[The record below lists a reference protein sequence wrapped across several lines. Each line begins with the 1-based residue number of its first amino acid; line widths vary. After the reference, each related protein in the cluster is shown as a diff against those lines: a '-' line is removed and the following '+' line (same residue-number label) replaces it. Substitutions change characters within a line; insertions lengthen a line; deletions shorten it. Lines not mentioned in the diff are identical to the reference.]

1 MKKIVMILLI
11 ILVMCFVPK
20 VYAAD
25 GVAIE
30 SVTVDSKSESAVIVN
45 PATFEGLSLK
55 MDIKFDNINDYV
67 KYKLVIKNSSD
78 TDYELV
84 ESTSSS
90 TYITYEYGYEDGS
103 KVLTANSSK
112 TMFITVKYSSSV
124 PATEFTSG
132 NYTEEKN
139 IVINLDDGT
148 DEITV
153 PSTSDGLYCYL
164 VLLVGTLVFSISL
177 FKATKNKKFLV
188 LIIASMILIPLDIHA
203 IVKLKIDIN
212 SKVEINNPNEITEII
227 YWALQENGTTEG
239 YDYSIDP
246 PILIQLSTYRLVI
259 SNKEQD
265 GIYKGSFA
273 GTTEFTADEFT
284 GDNDIPWLTDQFVSD
299 YVNEVKIEGKVVPT
313 STTYWFYYLGC
324 EVDNVSFDLT
334 NLNTIN
340 VTNMASMFAGA
351 GSRAKTFNLDLSG
364 FNTSNVTNMAR
375 MFAGAGYNVT
385 TFNLDLS
392 GWNTSNVT
400 SMSGMFCSTGIFA
413 SEKNILLPETNGNG
427 IVNQSGTIYGMNAS
441 VYALT
446 SNDPICGK

>member
-1 MKKIVMILLI
+1 MKKIGLILLI
-11 ILVMCFVPK
+11 ILVMCFVPR

-78 TDYELV
+78 TDYELA

-153 PSTSDGLYCYL
+153 PSTLDGLYCYL
-164 VLLVGTLVFSISL
+164 VLLIGTLVFS
-177 FKATKNKKFLV
+177 
-188 LIIASMILIPLDIHA
+188 
-203 IVKLKIDIN
+203 
-212 SKVEINNPNEITEII
+212 
-227 YWALQENGTTEG
+227 
-239 YDYSIDP
+239 
-246 PILIQLSTYRLVI
+246 
-259 SNKEQD
+259 
-265 GIYKGSFA
+265 
-273 GTTEFTADEFT
+273 
-284 GDNDIPWLTDQFVSD
+284 
-299 YVNEVKIEGKVVPT
+299 
-313 STTYWFYYLGC
+313 
-324 EVDNVSFDLT
+324 
-334 NLNTIN
+334 
-340 VTNMASMFAGA
+340 VT
-351 GSRAKTFNLDLSG
+351 
-364 FNTSNVTNMAR
+364 
-375 MFAGAGYNVT
+375 
-385 TFNLDLS
+385 
-392 GWNTSNVT
+392 
-400 SMSGMFCSTGIFA
+400 
-413 SEKNILLPETNGNG
+413 
-427 IVNQSGTIYGMNAS
+427 
-441 VYALT
+441 
-446 SNDPICGK
+446 